1 MEVQRRAVR
10 WGRHHGGTWKHTRAS
25 WTERR
30 GRKWED
36 GGGGMCRGEI
46 LSVMM
51 LVCEWHNLVWDSGGK
66 IGRFFGVCHGVQI
79 QHGVV
84 SVCELH

>member
-1 MEVQRRAVR
+1 VEVQRGAVR
-10 WGRHHGGTWKHTRAS
+10 WGRDHGGTGKHTRAA
-25 WTERR
+25 WT

-51 LVCEWHNLVWDSGGK
+51 LVCEWHDLVWNSRGK
-66 IGRFFGVCHGVQI
+66 IGRFFGVCHGGQI

-84 SVCELH
+84 SVCELN